1 MLLKCRTL
9 FTSSTSDLK
18 RKAVT
23 SRIPV
28 EVCQVDIVYHR
39 LMEHWQAHLLAQ
51 LGSQSGLSGSCK
63 AGHSIHIMQQSR
75 DALGRA
81 HQ

>member
-1 MLLKCRTL
+1 MLATGNQASVSQQSLHAYVGPMLLKCRTL

-39 LMEHWQAHLLAQ
+39 LMEHWQAHLLA
-51 LGSQSGLSGSCK
+51 
-63 AGHSIHIMQQSR
+63 
-75 DALGRA
+75 
-81 HQ
+81 